1 MKSLVVS
8 GFLAAILATPLTLFA
23 QVCARND
30 RADLSSVAAEA
41 LSEIETSPPVLGDST
56 VPLARILSTCNRF
69 MSVRIDGPN
78 IFAGARDIIALA
90 NHEVDMAF
98 YQWEADSYGTR
109 LIGDGLISAQVRRTS
124 TDPLYVRIVIDDV
137 DNPLDPNRVIN
148 RLYDSQKL
156 WVSRGLDLSKVR
168 LQLATSPRAD
178 WIQANLHD
186 KIVVVDARYVLV
198 TGSQPEKQ
206 FDPLTSGYT
215 SGWHDSG
222 YVFEGDAA
230 LSALSAF
237 EHTWIGNSVH
247 WDCHPEFLSN
257 DCDKKSSHYPQ
268 PPRGWLPAFGSQSPG
283 NVPLLAVG
291 RNKGGN
297 LDNDTNNPQ
306 DVAWLTMLDS
316 ATSQIN
322 IESPNINDD
331 AFKDAVVRAIGRGV
345 TVRLISSLG
354 FNDLFEDAPTLG
366 GDNLESIRD
375 LRQRIR
381 SAYPANQT
389 KFQLRWY
396 SKDRLEPVEG
406 NASSASHTKY
416 MTTDGRV
423 AMVGSGNMDR
433 LSWNISQEFNFLIDD
448 PGVTGTLDASLFN
461 PDWNRSIG
469 SYLEMYEGN
478 SGTQDIIC
486 AISVNRNKSM
496 RFFDAL
502 SGEQWPCDS
511 DEARSVLLYDVPA
524 GKVFRFYDDGDR
536 RFQDDDWVEIIVK
549 RAVSRKYI
557 NTFEQSFEDAD
568 VRVIYHRDNGLD
580 GKITA
585 AEIASAPVGAVL
597 DLYEGNSGTQNLVC
611 SNRVTGTRT
620 INLTSDAYCNNDE
633 ARSMVLYDFPP
644 DKVIFVYDN
653 SSGSKSDDWTL
664 IVPKR
669 TIRQATINSFQTSY
683 ENADVR
689 VCAHYV
695 NGLDGKVSRVRIGD
709 LSEAIGTCG
718 VVAPAT
724 GNPFSF
730 ASGRDQYLACYG
742 IAGGISSNCRDIADF
757 NDKQM
762 CYAMSDA
769 TQTPCT
775 TMTDRNMQL
784 ACYGMSIN
792 YPSNCRDIS
801 DVNMRNFCYGE
812 SYQDPNY
819 CTPITDRN
827 TQLLCFAMSNGIS
840 SNCRDITDPDDRQF
854 CYGVSTYTNTYCAT
868 IQQ

>member
-1 MKSLVVS
+1 MKSLVLS
-8 GFLAAILATPLTLFA
+8 GFLAAFLAAPRTLFA

-41 LSEIETSPPVLGDST
+41 LSEIEASPLVRADST
-56 VPLARILSTCNRF
+56 VPFGRILSTCNRF

-90 NHEVDMAF
+90 NHEVDVAF
-98 YQWEADSYGTR
+98 YKWEEDSNATR
-109 LIGDGLISAQVRRTS
+109 LIGDGLISAQVRRTDA
-124 TDPLYVRIVIDDV
+124 DPLYVRIVIDDV
-137 DNPLDPNRVIN
+137 EELSPDRAIDHLQNSL
-148 RLYDSQKL
+148 KL
-156 WVSRGLDLSKVR
+156 WVSGGLDVKKV
-168 LQLATSPRAD
+168 LVQLATSPRATSFS
-178 WIQANLHD
+178 ANLHD

-198 TGSQPEKQ
+198 TGSQPEKKS
-206 FDPLTSGYT
+206 DPLTSDHT

-222 YVFEGDAA
+222 YLFEGDAA

-237 EHTWIGNSVH
+237 EHTWLGDAIH
-247 WDCHPEFLSN
+247 WNCHPEDLTN
-257 DCDKKSSHYPQ
+257 NCDKMASHFPQ

-291 RNKGGN
+291 RNKGGSF
-297 LDNDTNNPQ
+297 DNDTNSPQ
-306 DVAWLTMLDS
+306 DVAWLSMLDG

-331 AFKDAVVRAIGRGV
+331 AFQAAVLRAIGRGI
-345 TVRLISSLG
+345 TVRLITSLG
-354 FNDLFEDAPTLG
+354 FNDFGEDLPSLG
-366 GDNLESIRD
+366 GDNLEIARN

-381 SAYPANQT
+381 STYPANQT

-396 SKDRLEPVEG
+396 SKDGLEPVDG
-406 NASSASHTKY
+406 NNSSASHTKY
-416 MTTDGRV
+416 MTMDSRV
-423 AMVGSGNMDR
+423 AMVGSGNQDTP
-433 LSWNISQEFNFLIDD
+433 SWNFSHEFNFLIDD

-469 SYLEMYEGN
+469 SYLELYDGN
-478 SGTQDIIC
+478 NGTANIIC
-486 AISVNRNKSM
+486 MISAKRNKSM
-496 RFFDAL
+496 HFFDAL
-502 SGEQWPCDS
+502 GGSQSPCDS
-511 DEARSVLLYDVPA
+511 DAARSVLLHDVPA
-524 GKVFRFYDDGDR
+524 GKVFRFYDDGER

-557 NTFEQSFEDAD
+557 NTFEQTFEDAD

-580 GKITA
+580 GKITG

-597 DLYEGNSGTQNLVC
+597 DLYEGNGGTQSLIC
-611 SNRVTGTRT
+611 SNRVTATRT
-620 INLTSDAYCNNDE
+620 INLTSDAYCNNDD

-644 DKVIFVYDN
+644 DKVIFVYDD
-653 SSGSKSDDWTL
+653 SGGSKSDDWTL

-669 TIRQATINSFQTSY
+669 TIKQATISSFQTSY

-709 LSEAIGTCG
+709 VSEAIGTCG
-718 VVAPAT
+718 VVAPAA

-730 ASGRDQYLACYG
+730 ASGRDEYLACYG

-792 YPSNCRDIS
+792 IPSNCRDIT
-801 DVNMRNFCYGE
+801 DTNMRNFCYGE

-827 TQLLCFAMSNGIS
+827 TQLLCFAMSNGVS

-854 CYGVSTYTNTYCAT
+854 CYGVSSQNNTYCAT